1 MATPARSGFPTGFVA
16 VFLVTCLL
24 FAITVATVADSRS
37 SDAAGNAMSDT
48 YAAMSAGAL
57 WIALAVL
64 LVMAAVAGRMVS
76 WAQWAL
82 FGLVPAAVVASFLA
96 MGRFGQG
103 DKSAL
108 IVVVALPALLIL
120 HAAWARFPTL
130 QGMLKPARTSAVVLS
145 LAGLLSIG
153 TIAVDWNV
161 HVPSP
166 QARADYQAGEKARM
180 EEVAKAERQAR
191 EREAAAFARLGPD
204 SHLVDYLPYLRNR
217 AFADRALEGIQ
228 TVKTR
233 QEDAIALLNERPFA
247 DLTGLWQWNVL
258 ATREMC
264 EAYANTFLAA
274 ANRITTANSDY
285 LSRALDLEWQMA
297 NLKWM
302 IGSKCDLSGPL
313 ERAETNIKAVADS
326 DRLRNFA
333 ITLGELKTAR

>member
-1 MATPARSGFPTGFVA
+1 
-16 VFLVTCLL
+16 
-24 FAITVATVADSRS
+24 
-37 SDAAGNAMSDT
+37 
-48 YAAMSAGAL
+48 
-57 WIALAVL
+57 
-64 LVMAAVAGRMVS
+64 
-76 WAQWAL
+76 
-82 FGLVPAAVVASFLA
+82 
-96 MGRFGQG
+96 
-103 DKSAL
+103 
-108 IVVVALPALLIL
+108 
-120 HAAWARFPTL
+120 
-130 QGMLKPARTSAVVLS
+130 VVLS

-191 EREAAAFARLGPD
+191 EREVAAFARLGPD